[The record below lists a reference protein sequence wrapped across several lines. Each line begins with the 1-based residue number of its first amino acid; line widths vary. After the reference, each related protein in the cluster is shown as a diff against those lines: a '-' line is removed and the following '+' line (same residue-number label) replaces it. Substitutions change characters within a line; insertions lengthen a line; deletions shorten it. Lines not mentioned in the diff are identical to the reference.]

1 VIYNPIGTF
10 ILLRWLLRFSEETKP
25 LPKPVASFRRPLL
38 GLPCAGIHSAPPTRG
53 RIEDRELLAWR
64 AWRLATLMSQTPRAD
79 LGPRLLSM
87 SAPRIWDGP
96 VATAAQPLVATDPP
110 SGLYTLKP
118 ELGAKSRWG
127 FHEDCWVTGT
137 VALSGR
143 VIEHQIG
150 YRAER
155 VVIRELR
162 LAVGTHLRVRAL
174 AELKRLIASLE
185 TRYQV
190 TVDIGQAER
199 EAADRML
206 TSDVKLDEWRMGW
219 VSLTPP
225 WQLI

>member
-1 VIYNPIGTF
+1 M
-10 ILLRWLLRFSEETKP
+10 
-25 LPKPVASFRRPLL
+25 
-38 GLPCAGIHSAPPTRG
+38 H
-53 RIEDRELLAWR
+53 
-64 AWRLATLMSQTPRAD
+64 QTPREEA
-79 LGPRLLSM
+79 GPRLLSM

-96 VATAAQPLVATDPP
+96 VATADKPTVETELP
-110 SGLYTLKP
+110 SGIYVLKP
-118 ELGAKSRWG
+118 DVGAKSRWQ
-127 FHEDCWVTGT
+127 FYEDCCVTGT

-174 AELKRLIASLE
+174 EELKRLIYSLE

-190 TVDIGQAER
+190 AVDVGQAER

-206 TSDVKLDEWRMGW
+206 TNGTRLEESRMGW